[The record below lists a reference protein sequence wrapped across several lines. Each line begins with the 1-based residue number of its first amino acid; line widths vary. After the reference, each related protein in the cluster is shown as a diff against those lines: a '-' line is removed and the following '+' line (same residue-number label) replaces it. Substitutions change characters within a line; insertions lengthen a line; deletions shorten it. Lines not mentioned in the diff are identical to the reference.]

1 MKRAIIALILVL
13 SVLVCLPACGQTS
26 AGQDIYTQ
34 LNGFSNTANSYTIQI
49 CVTSPAGNKVTETYA
64 VTVAGTTQTVDYRIE
79 EINPIT
85 VDGNSITVPESYVT
99 VTEGT
104 LHATADSQSPYAVPS
119 FKFSDS
125 VLKNFTAAASGYPRS
140 FSADVVNAKDFM
152 GRELNGSDITIS
164 GSFTAS
170 SFEEIVVAYK
180 TASGNTVTVTYSF
193 N

>member
-1 MKRAIIALILVL
+1 MLFR
-13 SVLVCLPACGQTS
+13 SGQS
-26 AGQDIYTQ
+26 IYEQ

-64 VTVAGTTQTVDYRIE
+64 VTVNGAEQTIDYRIE
-79 EINPIT
+79 EINTIT
-85 VDGNSITVPESYVT
+85 VNGDSITVPENYAT

-104 LHATADSQSPYAVPS
+104 LHATADSQSPYSIPS

-152 GRELNGSDITIS
+152 GRELNGRDITIS

-170 SFEEIVVAYK
+170 SCEEIVVAYK
-180 TASGNTVTVTYSF
+180 TASGNTVTVSYSF
-193 N
+193 T

>member
-13 SVLVCLPACGQTS
+13 SVLVCLPACSQPS
-26 AGQDIYTQ
+26 AGQSIYEQ
-34 LNGFSNTANSYTIQI
+34 LNGFSNAANSYTIQI

-64 VTVAGTTQTVDYRIE
+64 VTVNGAEQTVDYRIE
-79 EINPIT
+79 EINTIT
-85 VDGNSITVPESYVT
+85 VNGDSITVPENYAT
-99 VTEGT
+99 VTKGT

-119 FKFSDS
+119 FMFSDS
-125 VLKNFTAAASGYPRS
+125 VLKNFKADGSGYPRS

-152 GRELNGSDITIS
+152 GRELNGRDITIS

-180 TASGNTVTVTYSF
+180 TASGNTVTVSYSF
-193 N
+193 K